1 MSGHSHW
8 AGIKHKKGLADA
20 KRSQVFSKLAK
31 ELTIAAREGGGSDPM
46 ANPRLR
52 TVMAKAKEANMP
64 SDNVER
70 AIKKGT
76 GGDTAQ
82 LEEMFIEAYGPGG
95 IALLIPAIT
104 DNRNRTISE
113 IKQILQRSRGKMVEG
128 GAVRWL
134 FERRGVAAVELEQTN
149 LVSTKEGLELL
160 AIEAGAEDFY
170 WHDHTLEM
178 HVTPSA
184 LASLT
189 EKLQEKGLQVT
200 SSLDWVPKEHVQIS
214 VEDHAA
220 AEQLFEAL
228 SDHDDV
234 QDIYSNL

>member
-20 KRSQVFSKLAK
+20 KRSQIFSKLAK
-31 ELTIAAREGGGSDPM
+31 ELTIAARESGGGNPM
-46 ANPRLR
+46 AHPRVR
-52 TVMAKAKEANMP
+52 TVMEKAKEVNMP
-64 SDNVER
+64 SENVER

-76 GGDTAQ
+76 GEDTVQ

-95 IALLIPAIT
+95 IALLISAIT
-104 DNRNRTISE
+104 DNRNRTIGE
-113 IKQILQRSRGKMVEG
+113 IKQVLQRNQGKMVEG

-134 FERRGVAAVELEQTN
+134 FERKGVATVDQSETN
-149 LVSTKEGLELL
+149 LALQKEAFELL
-160 AIEAGAEDFY
+160 AIEAGAEDLY
-170 WHDHTLEM
+170 WHNRNLDM
-178 HVTPSA
+178 YANPA
-184 LASLT
+184 NLASLK

-200 SSLDWVPKEHVQIS
+200 TSLDWVPKEHVQIS
-214 VEDHAA
+214 HNNHAA

-228 SDHDDV
+228 SNQDDV